1 MIKLRLALLFLL
13 IICSFV
19 QSCKGENQNKITYSE
34 KYDWKFKK
42 FPSDVWVCAIVNQ
55 EIQNVFK
62 HTLKTSDKGHSSA
75 YFNDKKFTNG
85 PISVNALKI
94 NLGQQVILPE
104 QPLNVHNEITT
115 SLTCSSMNLE
125 YAWLITSCFDQNGV
139 LLNSD
144 SVNLLVTPKELS
156 TFYSK
161 ISCESPYYM
170 AIQLQARGKI
180 NKEQCFIFD
189 QLDVSINGNSLSNMI
204 IKEPGKMEYDKKY
217 LTTFSEL
224 SDIKLP
230 EDLNSA
236 PILGIGEMAHGSAT
250 IEKSVVNLILDRVK
264 NGNCKLVLTELPLIE
279 TLLINA
285 YVQGFD
291 YPVDSLRL
299 YFDNTTYSFDEF
311 KRLMTELRAYN
322 NQSTN
327 KVYLLGMDMFDPANP
342 PYLPIHEYLYE
353 LNKAKKDTLNDLI
366 SKIRRYV
373 IRIDTIETLLKQ
385 RHEDLV
391 SLLGGEKQW
400 EILEQ
405 TLKQISVFYYLDNK
419 PAIRDEYMYKNV
431 IRLRDIICS
440 GNDQT
445 LIYAHFGHLNKK
457 NIECFNSVPNLGNLL
472 SDSVGTQY
480 RTICLTVG
488 KGELSGFD
496 MAHKYTEIK
505 LPDYP
510 SDNIENVLNQTD
522 GKACYLPGHAI
533 KSTLLKIHLYGYPL
547 LTYSDRYAW
556 MTSHGLDGI
565 LFFKDCEKVVERN
578 PMMTLIERVNRSN
591 RHIYPTRKVKK
602 TIK

>member
-1 MIKLRLALLFLL
+1 MKLHTAFLFIL
-13 IICSFV
+13 ILTMNSFV
-19 QSCKGENQNKITYSE
+19 QSCKGENKNKITYSE

-42 FPSDVWVCAIVNQ
+42 FPSDVWGCANVNQ
-55 EIQNVFK
+55 PIQNVFK
-62 HTLKTSDKGHSSA
+62 HTLKTSDNGHSIAS
-75 YFNDKKFTNG
+75 FNDEKYMTG
-85 PISVNALKI
+85 PFSMNILTI

-104 QPLNVHNEITT
+104 QPLNVQNEIIT
-115 SLTCSSMNLE
+115 SLTCSSMNLK
-125 YAWLITSCFDQNGV
+125 YAWLLTSCFDQNGV

-144 SVNLLVTPKELS
+144 SVNLLVSPKEL
-156 TFYSK
+156 TTYYSK
-161 ISCESPYYM
+161 ISCENPYYM
-170 AIQLQARGKI
+170 TIQLQARGEN

-189 QLDVSINGNSLSNMI
+189 QLDVSINGKSLSNMI
-204 IKEPGKMEYDKKY
+204 INEPGKLEYDKKY

-230 EDLNSA
+230 EELNSA
-236 PILGIGEMAHGSAT
+236 PILGIGEMMHGSAT

-299 YFDNTTYSFDEF
+299 YFDKTTYSFDEF
-311 KRLMTELRAYN
+311 KRLMTELRDYN

-366 SKIRRYV
+366 SQIRRYV

-400 EILEQ
+400 KILEQ
-405 TLKQISVFYYLDNK
+405 TLKQITVFYHLDK
-419 PAIRDEYMYKNV
+419 QLAIRDEYMYKNV

-445 LIYAHFGHLNKK
+445 LIYAHFGHLKKRNK
-457 NIECFNSVPNLGNLL
+457 ECFNTDQNLGNLL
-472 SDSVGTQY
+472 SDSVGTLY

-496 MAHKYTEIK
+496 MARKYTEIK

-522 GKACYLPGHAI
+522 GKACYLPSYAI
-533 KSTLLKIHLYGYPL
+533 KSTLIKIHLYGYPL

-565 LFFKDCEKVVERN
+565 LFIKDSEKVVERR
-578 PMMTLIERVNRSN
+578 PMMTLQERAFRANK
-591 RHIYPTRKVKK
+591 HIYPTRKVK
-602 TIK
+602 